1 MRAPGDDDIVLRAAA
16 AGLLPVDLV
25 NRRKS
30 IYPGAADPVYERAV
44 DAQLRQLLS
53 QPRAPLF
60 SLVSRERLAE
70 AYSADPR
77 LPGMMAIRPS
87 STAPAAFLL
96 DINRWLERSGVTIR

>member
-1 MRAPGDDDIVLRAAA
+1 
-16 AGLLPVDLV
+16 VDLV

-44 DAQLRQLLS
+44 DAQLR

-96 DINRWLERSGVTIR
+96 DINRWLDRSGVTIR